1 MKKGLIIGIVAVV
14 AVAAIVCGVIFLGGN
29 NAPKVEVAD
38 SADALNKVF
47 TTYAEEEKFFG
58 MGGDMANPVDGAA
71 GIYSLEDKEGM
82 VATLHVTEDLIGQV
96 SEAASY
102 MHAMNAN
109 TFTSAA
115 FKLSDASTSEAFA
128 TALKDSVLATQWMC
142 GFPEKI
148 VMYSINGGE
157 YVVYA
162 VGAADLLDN
171 FSAKLAT
178 VYDEAAVEVVNE
190 AIA

>member
-1 MKKGLIIGIVAVV
+1 MKKFLSIAIAIIMVV
-14 AVAAIVCGVIFLGGN
+14 GVLFLVGCGKEST
-29 NAPKVEVAD
+29 PKVEIAD

-58 MGGDMANPVDGAA
+58 MGGDMVNPVDGAA
-71 GIYSLEDKEGM
+71 GKFGLEDKESA
-82 VATLHVTEDLIGQV
+82 VATLHISEDLIAQV
-96 SEAASY
+96 SEAGSY

-115 FKLSDASTSEAFA
+115 FKLAEGTDATAFA
-128 TALKDSVLATQWMC
+128 TALKDSITSTQWMC
-142 GFPEKI
+142 GFPEKL

-171 FSAKLAT
+171 FSAKLVA
-178 VYDEAAVEVVNE
+178 VYGEAAVEVVNE

>member
-1 MKKGLIIGIVAVV
+1 MKKFLSIAI
-14 AVAAIVCGVIFLGGN
+14 AIVMVIGVVCLVGCGKDN
-29 NAPKVEVAD
+29 TPKVEVAD
-38 SADALNKVF
+38 SADALNKIF

-58 MGGDMANPVDGAA
+58 MGGDMVNPVDGAA
-71 GIYSLEDKEGM
+71 GKFGLEDKESA
-82 VATLHVTEDLIGQV
+82 VATLHISEALIGQV

-115 FKLSDASTSEAFA
+115 FKLADASTAEAFA
-128 TALKDSVLATQWMC
+128 ASLKDSITATQWMC
-142 GFPEKI
+142 GIPEKL
-148 VMYSINGGE
+148 VMYSVNGGE

-178 VYDEAAVEVVNE
+178 VYGEAAVEVVNE

>member
-142 GFPEKI
+142 VFPEKI

-178 VYDEAAVEVVNE
+178 VYGEAAVEVVNE